1 MSETRSIAPT
11 VAEVER
17 IAALEDPVVRNL
29 QITQCYHELAVALSA
44 LTSAGAN
51 WCTVATWASRQAG
64 QSIRKEDL
72 VRTLEDLV
80 AGYDE
85 TEMAAATPAMGGSE
99 AAGAAAPNVGAAL
112 GVLWQALNPAAAFQ
126 RTSDAVARGNNK
138 VFQEIGYEFAR
149 FLALFVSASPNA
161 TSLAAFLSAL
171 RPGDPPEG
179 QGYLRRA
186 FSHYHQALAQPDP
199 KARTEM
205 LLLANLEIGFHEQNR
220 LQPEI
225 VEALNAL
232 IYDPAALRRKL
243 LDVMVPDPG
252 SRLRLF
258 LARLSGRARPLLAAR
273 DRLAT
278 DMQNLGHLA
287 ITEHMMTLRL
297 PRGRLLRLG
306 QDLRVQFPA
315 ELEQIDLPDL
325 RALLDQVDPTPDSL
339 SGSGAED
346 WGNLT
351 DRMRFITDLFRA
363 FHLDAS
369 LFDPPFSQTQV
380 KALKAGERP
389 EGRL

>member
-1 MSETRSIAPT
+1 M
-11 VAEVER
+11 
-17 IAALEDPVVRNL
+17 VRNL
-29 QITQCYHELAVALSA
+29 QITQCYHELALALSA

-80 AGYDE
+80 TGSDE
-85 TEMAAATPAMGGSE
+85 VQMAAATLAMDGSE
-99 AAGAAAPNVGAAL
+99 ITEAAFPNVGAAL
-112 GVLWQALNPAAAFQ
+112 GVFWQALNPATAFE

-138 VFQEIGYEFAR
+138 VFKEIGFEFAR
-149 FLALFVSASPNA
+149 FLALFTGDPPNA
-161 TSLAAFLSAL
+161 ARLAAFLAAL

-186 FSHYHQALAQPDP
+186 FSHYHEALVQPDL
-199 KARTEM
+199 KARSEL
-205 LLLANLEIGFHEQNR
+205 LLLANLEIGFHEQTR

-232 IYDPAALRRKL
+232 FYDPAALRRRL

-252 SRLRLF
+252 SRLRPF
-258 LARLSGRARPLLAAR
+258 VARLSGRARPLLAAR
-273 DRLAT
+273 DRLAV
-278 DMQNLGHLA
+278 DLQNLGHLA

-297 PRGRLLRLG
+297 PRDRLLRLG
-306 QDLRVQFPA
+306 QELRVQFPA
-315 ELEQIDLPDL
+315 ELRQIDLPEL
-325 RALLDQVDPTPDSL
+325 AALLDQVGATPDSL
-339 SGSGAED
+339 SSSGVED

-351 DRMRFITDLFRA
+351 DRMHFITDLFRA

-380 KALKAGERP
+380 NALKAGERP

>member
-1 MSETRSIAPT
+1 MPETMSIAPT

-17 IAALEDPVVRNL
+17 IAALADPVVRNL

-51 WCTVATWASRQAG
+51 WCTIATWASRQAG

-80 AGYDE
+80 AGSDE
-85 TEMAAATPAMGGSE
+85 TAMAAATLATGGSE
-99 AAGAAAPNVGAAL
+99 TLEAAPDFGAAL
-112 GVLWQALNPAAAFQ
+112 GVLWQALNPAAPFQ
-126 RTSDAVARGNNK
+126 RTSDAVSRGNNK
-138 VFQEIGYEFAR
+138 VVEEIGYEFAR
-149 FLALFVSASPNA
+149 FLALFGEGSPPDA
-161 TSLAAFLSAL
+161 VRLAAFLDAL

-186 FSHYHQALAQPDP
+186 FSHYHEALAQADP
-199 KARTEM
+199 KARTEL
-205 LLLANLEIGFHEQNR
+205 LLLANLEIGFHEQTR

-232 IYDPAALRRKL
+232 FYDPAALRRRL
-243 LDVMVPDPG
+243 LDVMAPDPA

-258 LARLSGRARPLLAAR
+258 VAWLSGRARPLLAAR

-278 DMQNLGHLA
+278 DLQNLGHLA

-306 QDLRVQFPA
+306 QDLRVQIPA
-315 ELEQIDLPDL
+315 ELRQIDLPDL

-339 SGSGAED
+339 YGSGAED

-351 DRMRFITDLFRA
+351 DRMHFITDLFRA